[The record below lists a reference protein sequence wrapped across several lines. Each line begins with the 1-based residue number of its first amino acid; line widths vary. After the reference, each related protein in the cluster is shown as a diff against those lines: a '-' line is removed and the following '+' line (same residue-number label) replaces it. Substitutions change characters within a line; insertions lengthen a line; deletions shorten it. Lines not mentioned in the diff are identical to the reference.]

1 MVLIVVILLVRLG
14 VLMVTCTRA
23 VAATAR
29 ARRRDRARAVG
40 AGGGTGGGQ
49 AEVSERQLVAD
60 RLAGILGQRPYQ
72 EAMEALAG
80 AEESLGALWV
90 PQLRDE

>member
-1 MVLIVVILLVRLG
+1 MLLIVVVLLVRLG

-29 ARRRDRARAVG
+29 GRRHGRARAAG
-40 AGGGTGGGQ
+40 ADGTGCGQ

-60 RLAGILGQRPYQ
+60 RMAGILGQRSYR

>member
-1 MVLIVVILLVRLG
+1 MVLLLVRLG

-29 ARRRDRARAVG
+29 ARRHHRARAAG
-40 AGGGTGGGQ
+40 AGGTGGGQ
-49 AEVSERQLVAD
+49 AKVSERQLVAD
-60 RLAGILGQRPYQ
+60 RMAGILGQRSYQ

>member
-1 MVLIVVILLVRLG
+1 MVLIVVVLLVRLG
-14 VLMVTCTRA
+14 VLMVTCTRT

-29 ARRRDRARAVG
+29 GRRRARAAG
-40 AGGGTGGGQ
+40 AGGTGGGQ